1 MYELFDANFSSV
13 GFISRGCCELIL
25 QLQRRD
31 YLPACKTLARNVTEV
46 KVLQTGCRSGP
57 QASRA
62 VKSFIPIARS
72 GRVRQSR
79 RRTAP
84 EPLQHKAL

>member
-46 KVLQTGCRSGP
+46 KVL
-57 QASRA
+57 
-62 VKSFIPIARS
+62 
-72 GRVRQSR
+72 
-79 RRTAP
+79 
-84 EPLQHKAL
+84 